1 MSRLSYYAKLSLSKH
16 YNEVFHIIREYLE
29 YRRQY
34 RPDQECFTYKGLYN
48 WYIRKKNGRL
58 HWHTVERVIRRM
70 AEDDWLERVH
80 GRKVMI
86 FCPSQYF
93 RLALREYEELRTS
106 RLDPH
111 PFIPLDRFS
120 QGRQTG
126 GEIVG

>member
-34 RPDQECFTYKGLYN
+34 RPDQECFTYAGLYN

-93 RLALREYEELRTS
+93 KQALQEYEDIVNGRAS
-106 RLDPH
+106 SQ
-111 PFIPLDRFS
+111 PFVPLDSFLGGEPTR
-120 QGRQTG
+120 